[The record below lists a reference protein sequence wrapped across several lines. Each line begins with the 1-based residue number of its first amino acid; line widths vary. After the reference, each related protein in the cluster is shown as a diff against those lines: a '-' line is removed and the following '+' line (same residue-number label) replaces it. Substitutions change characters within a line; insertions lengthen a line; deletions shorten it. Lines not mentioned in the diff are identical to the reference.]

1 MSAAIESGTVKRA
14 LSAHAAIG
22 LIAGAL
28 LYLVSLT
35 GTICVFAEELQRI
48 EQPDAPEM
56 AQIAPDAVQRG
67 VEAMLAAEADK
78 PVTSHLYVHMPSAD
92 LPRATITTD
101 NGARHLH
108 PDGSLA
114 EPEEIAWTD
123 FLVAL
128 HYKLNLPSLVG
139 ISIVGA
145 LGVMMLA
152 LSLSGVVAHPR
163 IFRDAFRLR
172 ARDKG
177 GVGLADWHNRMS
189 VWTLPFSIAIALT
202 GAAIGLASLTAFSVA
217 SAGYGGDAEAVFA
230 TIFGDEPTPDKA
242 PAPMPDVASA
252 LRHMASEKPDIAVDY
267 VVLEDPQTAGQAV
280 RLIGKPERR
289 LIFGEYY
296 GFDARGR
303 FTGSVGLSDGALGQ
317 QAAASTYD
325 LHFGNFGGLWVK
337 IAYFVFGTALTAICA
352 TGTYIWLGK
361 RRRRGQD
368 ELVLRAGWDGIV
380 WGAPLAVAA
389 TFAARLLWGNETPF
403 AAIFWIIYLIVVVA
417 FIALKYKCFYVFS
430 RSKLAS

>member
-1 MSAAIESGTVKRA
+1 MSAAIEPGTVKRA

-22 LIAGAL
+22 LVAGAL

-35 GTICVFAEELQRI
+35 GTICVFAKELQRI
-48 EQPDAPEM
+48 EQPAAPEM
-56 AQIAPDAVQRG
+56 AHISPDAVQRG
-67 VEAMLAAEADK
+67 VEAMLAAEAGK
-78 PVTSHLYVHMPSAD
+78 PATGHLYVHMPSAD

-114 EPEEIAWTD
+114 ETEEIAWTD

-128 HYKLNLPSLVG
+128 HYKLNLPSLIG
-139 ISIVGA
+139 ISIVGG

-177 GVGLADWHNRMS
+177 GVGLADWHNRLS

-217 SAGYGGDAEAVFA
+217 SASYGGDTEAVFA
-230 TIFGDEPTPDKA
+230 TIFGEEPTPDKA
-242 PAPMPDVASA
+242 AAPVPDVASA
-252 LRHMASEKPDIAVDY
+252 LRYMASAQPDVAVDY
-267 VVLEDPQTAGQAV
+267 VVLEDPQTAGQAM

-296 GFDARGR
+296 GFDAGGR
-303 FTGSVGLSDGALGQ
+303 FTGTVGLADGALGQ

-337 IAYFVFGTALTAICA
+337 IAYVVFGAALTAICA

-361 RRRRGQD
+361 RRRRGRD
-368 ELVLRAGWDGIV
+368 EPVLRAGWDGVV
-380 WGAPLAVAA
+380 WGAPLALAA
-389 TFAARLLWGNETPF
+389 TYIARHAWGNEAPF
-403 AAIFWIIYLIVVVA
+403 AAIFWIIYLIVFIA
-417 FIALKYKCFYVFS
+417 FIVLKYNKVSYLKKS
-430 RSKLAS
+430 TLAS